1 MGQARHTLD
10 ALRSAHNV
18 PKRTVTVIFP
28 CENCEIKKK
37 SLKFCMRHG
46 HEDSMQK
53 ALVEEDDPDSLGDET
68 IHHDVYEKIHP
79 DANVRPNQV
88 LCWVRVCRRGRWNF
102 GHVDTSIDENTSRS
116 KRLFRAWCRPR
127 RTKEEAERGMR
138 TRTLSTTW
146 QSPPAMMLRCVLWGA
161 KRKGNETGSLKRS
174 RLPCCSISHDLTEW
188 ET

>member
-1 MGQARHTLD
+1 VGQARHTLD

-88 LCWVRVCRRGRWNF
+88 GVVLGSGVQA
-102 GHVDTSIDENTSRS
+102 
-116 KRLFRAWCRPR
+116 RAV
-127 RTKEEAERGMR
+127 E
-138 TRTLSTTW
+138 
-146 QSPPAMMLRCVLWGA
+146 LRA
-161 KRKGNETGSLKRS
+161 R
-174 RLPCCSISHDLTEW
+174 
-188 ET
+188 